1 MEAKFGG
8 DVEPNIVGQFPWVL
22 CVRNVGEILVD
33 QLPVRIR
40 DALLVLHCWFFSLA
54 FLLLEKAVQKLV
66 ASFEGVVT
74 ENVDISPDGRYVA
87 VNGRTGCQIAVAHV
101 QTAILLPQVDVE
113 GPNYS

>member
-1 MEAKFGG
+1 M
-8 DVEPNIVGQFPWVL
+8 
-22 CVRNVGEILVD
+22 LVD
-33 QLPVRIR
+33 QLQVRVR

-54 FLLLEKAVQKLV
+54 FLLEKAVQKLV

-74 ENVDISPDGRYVA
+74 ENVDINPDGRYVA